1 MRRLSS
7 WTNRMSIF
15 SRLSEVRRS
24 KKSSEFVA
32 IDEQSNHEIVHAFRL
47 REAQRPTY

>member
-15 SRLSEVRRS
+15 SRLSEVRLISSSGVIASSGRGWAPLVS
-24 KKSSEFVA
+24 MAALLRDKSV
-32 IDEQSNHEIVHAFRL
+32 R
-47 REAQRPTY
+47 